1 MKFSNLGRGRTQIE
15 NVHAAVEY
23 SFHACLE
30 GKLLAVLV
38 LLLICHADGETQ
50 IDAVREIL
58 LRRMYHCKKDKVM
71 EQLST

>member
-15 NVHAAVEY
+15 NVHATVEY

-38 LLLICHADGETQ
+38 QLLICHTVGETQ
-50 IDAVREIL
+50 IDTVREIL
-58 LRRMYHCKKDKVM
+58 LSRMFHCK
-71 EQLST
+71 